1 MNLKLRNRKTNTWL
15 KKTVSVLLSVLLLL
29 PICGAVSYVGSC
41 NSAGISAERE
51 VRPGSSFA
59 VRLAMESATT
69 GYEGY
74 FTYDASVLTLTRV
87 VPVNS
92 DLYVDFQVTTET
104 GYVRVTHS
112 QNVRQMLQLTFLVN
126 EDAAIDSETTIR
138 FYSGYAISGTT
149 KEKVDDD
156 AFRLKIVER
165 KSSDA
170 TLKALNVSVYRTIAD
185 RQEDKNGF
193 FASLVPSFSASH
205 LTYSLTVAN
214 EFAYFH
220 IDAPTNDSTAKVT
233 TDLDGELN
241 EGEINTVDV
250 KVRAED
256 GTEKQYT
263 LQIFRERAP
272 EVSVDVS
279 YIDPIESSEEAPESS
294 EELSYAESSADSSA
308 PIESSEEESEDS
320 EESEESQFLSGESS
334 FLTES
339 SSPEG
344 EENDSLASTES
355 ANSSL
360 ASSAGLESSE
370 NHDTGK
376 TQNWNGLFFGIVV
389 FCIAAIVVL
398 MIRVLFLVYKKTYK
412 SN

>member
-1 MNLKLRNRKTNTWL
+1 MNLKLCNQKTNTLL
-15 KKTVSVLLSVLLLL
+15 KRTVAVLLSVLLLL
-29 PICGAVSYVGSC
+29 PICGAASFVGSC

-51 VRPGSSFA
+51 VKPGSSFV
-59 VRLAMESATT
+59 VRLAMDSATT

-74 FTYDASVLTLTRV
+74 FDYDASVLTLTRV

-112 QNVRQMLQLTFLVN
+112 KPVRQMLQLTFFVD
-126 EDAAIDSETTIR
+126 EDAAIESETTIR
-138 FYSGYAISGTT
+138 FYSGYAISGTA

-156 AFRLKIVER
+156 TFRLKIVER

-170 TLKALNVSVYRTIAD
+170 TLKALNVSVYRTTDD

-193 FASLVPSFSASH
+193 FASLVPSFSSSH
-205 LTYSLTVAN
+205 LVYSLTVAN

-220 IDAPTNDSTAKVT
+220 IDAPTNDSTAKIT
-233 TDLDGELN
+233 SDLDGELT

-250 KVRAED
+250 TVRAED

-279 YIDPIESSEEAPESS
+279 YIDPIVSSEEPPESS
-294 EELSYAESSADSSA
+294 EEQSYPESSADLSE
-308 PIESSEEESEDS
+308 PIESSEEESE
-320 EESEESQFLSGESS
+320 ESEESQLTSEESSALPESS
-334 FLTES
+334 FVAS
-339 SSPEG
+339 
-344 EENDSLASTES
+344 EENDSSALSES
-355 ANSSL
+355 ANSSF
-360 ASSAGLESSE
+360 ASSVDSQSSE
-370 NHDTGK
+370 NHDIGK

-398 MIRVLFLVYKKTYK
+398 MIRVLVLVYKKRYK